1 MSAPKLMKQNGF
13 YEFGPYR
20 LDAVQRVLYRNEQ
33 PVLIT
38 PKALEVLLV
47 LVRSSGQVVSKDE
60 LMSEVWPGTFV
71 EPNNL
76 AFNISLLRK
85 ALGENGDERGYIE
98 TVPKRGYRFV
108 ASVKAP
114 SAANGNIWPP
124 DTVELASKVKPWH
137 SSVPPRI
144 FAILASAA
152 VLIVIAIAA
161 IVWIRSEHAANSP
174 APKIRQLT
182 TNTAE
187 NPVEH
192 SVISPDGKYLAY
204 GDSAGIQIRLI
215 ETGESHL
222 LPMPPSLSS
231 GDLWFPVA
239 WSPDGSRLVAN
250 SITSKTNS
258 AWSVS
263 IIGGGASLLGENV
276 LARSVSPD
284 GSLIAFLKANESEP
298 ENAINHHLIKGAEIW
313 AIGFH
318 GENARRI
325 LAGNPRTYIG
335 SVAWS
340 PSGERIAFQRFYLEG
355 GESVRYR
362 IETVDIARG
371 ALATVFEKTHYSN
384 YGMDHVF
391 PEDILWLS
399 DGRIV
404 FAVRE
409 PAPRIRDS
417 NLWAV
422 KMDEAS
428 GRPLADPARLTGI
441 AGFHMEGLS
450 AAADRKR
457 IVFESSLD
465 QSYVYVAEIPPV
477 TKCPAGG
484 G

>member
-1 MSAPKLMKQNGF
+1 MSARKLMKQNGF

-33 PVLIT
+33 PVLVT

-60 LMSEVWPGTFV
+60 LMSEAWPGTFV

-114 SAANGNIWPP
+114 SVANGNNWPP
-124 DTVELASKVKPWH
+124 DTVKLAAKAKPWH
-137 SSVPPRI
+137 SSVPSPI
-144 FAILASAA
+144 FAIMASAA
-152 VLIVIAIAA
+152 VLIAIVIAA
-161 IVWIRSEHAANSP
+161 ISWIRSEHANSP

-222 LPMPPSLSS
+222 LPTPPSLSS

-250 SITSKTNS
+250 SITS
-258 AWSVS
+258 
-263 IIGGGASLLGENV
+263 
-276 LARSVSPD
+276 
-284 GSLIAFLKANESEP
+284 
-298 ENAINHHLIKGAEIW
+298 
-313 AIGFH
+313 
-318 GENARRI
+318 
-325 LAGNPRTYIG
+325 
-335 SVAWS
+335 
-340 PSGERIAFQRFYLEG
+340 
-355 GESVRYR
+355 
-362 IETVDIARG
+362 
-371 ALATVFEKTHYSN
+371 
-384 YGMDHVF
+384 
-391 PEDILWLS
+391 
-399 DGRIV
+399 
-404 FAVRE
+404 
-409 PAPRIRDS
+409 
-417 NLWAV
+417 
-422 KMDEAS
+422 
-428 GRPLADPARLTGI
+428 
-441 AGFHMEGLS
+441 
-450 AAADRKR
+450 
-457 IVFESSLD
+457 
-465 QSYVYVAEIPPV
+465 
-477 TKCPAGG
+477 
-484 G
+484 